1 MAEPLYGLLQ
11 FVFSFT
17 FLTSIVPVT
26 VQIWK
31 SLRMDLYLLLNIQ
44 PVSKLSGLERQA
56 LARATKGFLSKMQ
69 PDARLLA
76 INRSMAFSAPVAR

>member
-1 MAEPLYGLLQ
+1 MAEPLHGLLQ

-17 FLTSIVPVT
+17 FFTSIVPVT

-31 SLRMDLYLLLNIQ
+31 SLRKDLYLLFNIQ
-44 PVSKLSGLERQA
+44 PVRKLSGLERQA
-56 LARATKGFLSKMQ
+56 QKGFLGKMQ

-76 INRSMAFSAPVAR
+76 INRSMAFSAQVAR

>member
-1 MAEPLYGLLQ
+1 MAEPLHGLLQ

-17 FLTSIVPVT
+17 FFTSIVPVT

-31 SLRMDLYLLLNIQ
+31 SLRKDLYLLFNIQ
-44 PVSKLSGLERQA
+44 LVRKLSGLERQA
-56 LARATKGFLSKMQ
+56 QKGFFSKMQ

-76 INRSMAFSAPVAR
+76 INRSMAFSAQVAR

>member
-11 FVFSFT
+11 FIFSFT
-17 FLTSIVPVT
+17 FLTGIPVT

-31 SLRMDLYLLLNIQ
+31 SLRKDLYLLFNIQ
-44 PVSKLSGLERQA
+44 PMSKLSGLERQA
-56 LARATKGFLSKMQ
+56 QATEGFLSKMQ

-76 INRSMAFSAPVAR
+76 INRSMAFSAQVAR

>member
-1 MAEPLYGLLQ
+1 MAEPLHGLLQ

-17 FLTSIVPVT
+17 FFTSIVPVT

-31 SLRMDLYLLLNIQ
+31 SLRKDLYLLFNIQ
-44 PVSKLSGLERQA
+44 PVRKLSGLERQA
-56 LARATKGFLSKMQ
+56 QKGFFSKMQ

-76 INRSMAFSAPVAR
+76 INRSMAFSAQVAR

>member
-31 SLRMDLYLLLNIQ
+31 SLRKDLYLLLNIQ

-56 LARATKGFLSKMQ
+56 QATKGFLSKMQ

>member
-1 MAEPLYGLLQ
+1 MAEPLNGLLQ

-17 FLTSIVPVT
+17 FFTSIIPVT

-31 SLRMDLYLLLNIQ
+31 SLRKDLYLLFNIQ
-44 PVSKLSGLERQA
+44 PVRKLSGLERQA
-56 LARATKGFLSKMQ
+56 QKGFFSKMQ

-76 INRSMAFSAPVAR
+76 INRSFAFSAQVAR

>member
-1 MAEPLYGLLQ
+1 MAEPLLGLLQ

-17 FLTSIVPVT
+17 FFTSIVPVT

-31 SLRMDLYLLLNIQ
+31 SLRKDLYLLFNIQ
-44 PVSKLSGLERQA
+44 PVRKLSGLERQA
-56 LARATKGFLSKMQ
+56 QKGFFIKMQ

-76 INRSMAFSAPVAR
+76 INRSMAFSAQVAR

>member
-1 MAEPLYGLLQ
+1 MAEPLLGLLQ

-17 FLTSIVPVT
+17 FFTSIVPVT

-31 SLRMDLYLLLNIQ
+31 SLRKDLYLLFNIQ
-44 PVSKLSGLERQA
+44 PVRKLSGLERQA
-56 LARATKGFLSKMQ
+56 QKGFFSKMQ

-76 INRSMAFSAPVAR
+76 INITGAWLFQHK